1 MSNGLPYLNKLRKGD
16 LVEFAEHTDLP
27 DFSDYNKNELVAAL
41 DKHLSDNRAIF
52 SNDKKLAE
60 FYSRLASPPRR
71 GSPVKREPK
80 VELTAIEKTPART
93 PGRRSTKAKE
103 EPTESDD
110 ATKTPVTKKTPASAS
125 RSAARSTVRSV
136 VDSAN
141 VQFPPSPA
149 VVTDAIDRQTVK
161 MREGLESA
169 WSASGIIER
178 SHALRATLSSLK
190 AVETIFVLLELS
202 SVLYELIPLRYLT
215 TTPAI
220 PAAFLP
226 AFHIKIPDL
235 FVLLTPNFWAPF
247 TLWFLSNLLVPL
259 LAAYFF
265 NLSWQAATGGAQ
277 PVRRSSRSAPT
288 RPSFDPLSFNIA
300 KAILVYKVYADHYDY
315 AGLYSK
321 YAIAK
326 VNYAIPGQWKGL
338 LAGSAIGVVGTLYEA
353 ILRRS

>member
-1 MSNGLPYLNKLRKGD
+1 MSNGLPYLNKLRKGE
-16 LVEFAEHTDLP
+16 LVEIAERTDLQ
-27 DFSDYNKNELVAAL
+27 DFSDYNKSDLVTAL
-41 DKHLSDNRAIF
+41 DKHLSDNRVIF
-52 SNDKKLAE
+52 ESDKKLAE

-71 GSPVKREPK
+71 GSPVKREAR
-80 VELTAIEKTPART
+80 VELSSIEKTPART

-103 EPTESDD
+103 EPIESDD
-110 ATKTPVTKKTPASAS
+110 AAITPVTKKTPASAS
-125 RSAARSTVRSV
+125 RSAPRSVRSV
-136 VDSAN
+136 VESAN
-141 VQFPPSPA
+141 AQFPPSPA

-178 SHALRATLSSLK
+178 SHALRANLSSLK

-202 SVLYELIPLRYLT
+202 SVLYELIPLRYFA

-220 PAAFLP
+220 QAVSLP
-226 AFHIKIPDL
+226 ALHLKAPDL

-247 TLWFLSNLLVPL
+247 TLWFFSNLLVPL

-277 PVRRSSRSAPT
+277 PVRRSTRSTPT

-300 KAILVYKVYADHYDY
+300 KAILVYKVYADHYNY

-321 YAIAK
+321 YAISK

-338 LAGSAIGVVGTLYEA
+338 LAGSAIGVIGTLYEA